1 MKLASTQMLDSHHYG
16 VLCVGSHCSHFL
28 YIGEFM
34 TEFQGAA
41 LKLAKWPLVLTCPA
55 CGTEHSYWEPDFV
68 CSGDPYTYQPL

>member
-1 MKLASTQMLDSHHYG
+1 
-16 VLCVGSHCSHFL
+16 
-28 YIGEFM
+28 M